1 MNRPPHRLARRRVWM
16 LPVLVVGLLAGH
28 GIILY
33 NVSSHVLLPAAV
45 LLGVIMV
52 LVIKHVGLLGPL
64 YSRLRRR
71 G

>member
-1 MNRPPHRLARRRVWM
+1 MNRPPPRLGRRRVWV
-16 LPVLVVGLLAGH
+16 LPVLVIVLLAGH
-28 GIILY
+28 GIILSY
-33 NVSSHVLLPAAV
+33 VSSHMVLPAAV

-52 LVIKHVGLLGPL
+52 LVIKHMGLLGPL

>member
-1 MNRPPHRLARRRVWM
+1 MNRPLHRLARRRVWM
-16 LPVLVVGLLAGH
+16 LPVLVVVLLVGH

-33 NVSSHVLLPAAV
+33 YMSSHVLLPAAV